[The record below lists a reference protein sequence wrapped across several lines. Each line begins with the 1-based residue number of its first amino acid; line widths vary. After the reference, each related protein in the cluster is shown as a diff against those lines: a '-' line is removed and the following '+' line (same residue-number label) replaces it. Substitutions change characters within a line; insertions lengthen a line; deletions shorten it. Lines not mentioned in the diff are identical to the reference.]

1 MLFLGDSTFD
11 DAVLLETLLPMD
23 ADFRDVR
30 SLDEI
35 LSLPRSNDDDRP
47 PPVACQVGP
56 ALAGYSVALRIEARH
71 PRSVPGGG
79 ANKAPCGSAAR
90 PPARIIKA

>member
-11 DAVLLETLLPMD
+11 DAVLLETILPMD

-47 PPVACQVGP
+47 SPAACRVGP
-56 ALAGYSVALRIEARH
+56 ALAGYSVVLRIEVRH

-79 ANKAPCGSAAR
+79 ANEAPCESAAR
-90 PPARIIKA
+90 PLGRIIKA